1 MDTQWLMVMDYFKTY
16 AVIAYLL
23 TKQSRLAIFSS
34 QNALISVKC
43 VSPIFKNIV
52 LKESHDN
59 DFLHTKNNTMST
71 RPAPLTIQQW
81 LKEIGRRALVMTELA
96 TNFHHQSQD
105 IVQDSLL
112 SFINHY
118 SDKPSEQWTP
128 LFYGILRNQITDW
141 KRKQARRS
149 KWLTW
154 FSSHTID
161 DEDEINPFEQIAN
174 SYEDNPA
181 QLLANA
187 SDIKL
192 VQQVLSTLPERQQQ
206 AFLLRAWEGL
216 DIQTTSQIMGCSESS
231 VKTHYSRA
239 LSILRSALNQAN
251 VGGETS

>member
-1 MDTQWLMVMDYFKTY
+1 MDTQWLMVMDYFRTY

-23 TKQSRLAIFSS
+23 TEQSLLAIFSS

-71 RPAPLTIQQW
+71 RPTPLTIQQW

-149 KWLTW
+149 KWLTISIRGDMPRKCKPVRCNHEYKTMHNKW
-154 FSSHTID
+154 
-161 DEDEINPFEQIAN
+161 
-174 SYEDNPA
+174 
-181 QLLANA
+181 LA
-187 SDIKL
+187 
-192 VQQVLSTLPERQQQ
+192 
-206 AFLLRAWEGL
+206 
-216 DIQTTSQIMGCSESS
+216 
-231 VKTHYSRA
+231 
-239 LSILRSALNQAN
+239 
-251 VGGETS
+251 